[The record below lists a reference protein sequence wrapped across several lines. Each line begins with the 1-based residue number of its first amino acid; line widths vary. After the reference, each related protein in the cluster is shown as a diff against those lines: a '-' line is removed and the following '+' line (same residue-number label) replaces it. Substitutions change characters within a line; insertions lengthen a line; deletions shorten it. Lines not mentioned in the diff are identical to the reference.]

1 MSAEKQ
7 SSPRGDLEL
16 LLCGPWG
23 RPKKKKLKYLVRPLG
38 LNSVFMQTP
47 RLSPDRGEQKGAKK
61 ERSSFSRPRA
71 KKNDHFLPNIFKV
84 EYDPQALGRILV
96 DY

>member
-1 MSAEKQ
+1 MRNCIMYKRIMSLICLQKNIQ
-7 SSPRGDLEL
+7 VLGGDLEL

-23 RPKKKKLKYLVRPLG
+23 RQKRKKLKYLDRPLV
-38 LNSVFMQTP
+38 LFAA
-47 RLSPDRGEQKGAKK
+47 RR
-61 ERSSFSRPRA
+61 

-84 EYDPQALGRILV
+84 ENDPQALGRILV